1 MSSIGVQ
8 GWGKMGNKVVI
19 PVNDSALDDSAQI
32 IQAIR
37 AGRVDAFVV
46 EEGEGKIVYTLD
58 NADLPYS
65 TLVQR
70 MQQGA
75 AMVTSTG
82 QIIYCNPSLAVLLG
96 STHEALVGLGF
107 DDLVL
112 ADDRPHLLELL
123 HKAPDG
129 SCEGEI
135 RLQRCDETVIPVR
148 VSVATLSRDR
158 AVTGILVSD
167 ITSEKSNAELA
178 SRIQSLQDEERKRI
192 SRELHDSVGQLLAAL
207 GMNLSRLRN
216 ENPNLSSD
224 CADVL
229 SDCGVMVDQLTREI
243 RTISHLLH
251 PPLLD
256 AAGLASAIRWYVDGF
271 SHRSNIK
278 VAVQIDSEL
287 GRLPAEV
294 EISLFRVVQECL
306 TNVYRHSGSDFCS
319 ISVQREAQRLSMQI
333 RDTGQGMRNR
343 IDGQISAGVGLRG
356 MQERLRHLGG
366 NLQIQ
371 ANENGTIVMVEVPL
385 TEKSELQNS
394 N

>member
-1 MSSIGVQ
+1 MWQLATQ
-8 GWGKMGNKVVI
+8 GAGPMGNKVVI
-19 PVNDSALDDSAQI
+19 PVNAGALDDSAQI
-32 IQAIR
+32 VQAIR

-46 EEGEGKIVYTLD
+46 EEREGHTVYTLG

-75 AMVTSTG
+75 AMINSTG
-82 QIIYCNPSLAVLLG
+82 HIIFCNPSLAMLLG
-96 STHEALVGLGF
+96 STCEEMVGIGF
-107 DDLVL
+107 DSIVL
-112 ADDRPHLLELL
+112 ADDRAHFLELL
-123 HKAPDG
+123 RKALDG

-135 RLQRCDETVIPVR
+135 RLQHFDKAAIPAR
-148 VSVATLSRDR
+148 VSFITLSRDHS
-158 AVTGILVSD
+158 VTGILVSD

-207 GMNLSRLRN
+207 GMNLSRLRS
-216 ENPNLSSD
+216 ENPHLSSD
-224 CADVL
+224 SADLL

-287 GRLPAEV
+287 GRLPEEV

-306 TNVYRHSGSDFCS
+306 TNVYRHSGSNFCS
-319 ISVQREAQRLSMQI
+319 ISVQREGQSLFMQI
-333 RDTGQGMRNR
+333 RDTGQGMRNGV
-343 IDGQISAGVGLRG
+343 DGQVPAGVGLRG

-366 NLQIQ
+366 TLQIQ
-371 ANENGTIVMVEVPL
+371 AGENGTTVTAEVPL
-385 TEKSELQNS
+385 VNTAGLQS
-394 N
+394 SK